1 MLPTSTQLATRR
13 VIAVASDKGGVY
25 KTSTVAN
32 VAGLL
37 AAADYRCL
45 VIDFDPQGNLGEDL
59 GCTTRGDDGESLY
72 RALVEGSALEPLKD
86 VRPGLDVLTGGE
98 YVYAAQEALDHLAR
112 TDYEASRSRLA
123 RALEP
128 LAPTYDVVLIDTPP
142 KIRSL
147 QETALVAS
155 RWLLVPSK
163 SDASSHKGV
172 TLASARFEAAREINP
187 SLGLLGVLLVGSSD
201 RATRIKAE
209 ARQRL
214 ADSLGGDQP
223 LLNATVRH
231 VEGAAVDA
239 RNRGLLAHELEVIA
253 AQEAQD
259 RPWYKALREPST
271 NDKQRRLADSAGSL
285 AGDYQGVAEEL
296 IDRLAQN
303 EALTA
308 VEHP

>member
-13 VIAVASDKGGVY
+13 VIAVASDKGGVL

-32 VAGLL
+32 VSGLL

-45 VIDFDPQGNLGEDL
+45 AIDFDPQGNLGEDL
-59 GCTTRGDDGESLY
+59 GYTSRGDDGESLY
-72 RALVEGSALEPLKD
+72 RSLVDGAPLEPLKD
-86 VRPGLDVLTGGE
+86 VRPNLDVLTGGE
-98 YVYAAQEALDHLAR
+98 YVYAAQEALDQAALS
-112 TDYEASRSRLA
+112 DYEGSRSRLA
-123 RALEP
+123 LALEP
-128 LAPTYDVVLIDTPP
+128 IAPSYDVVLIDTPP

-147 QETALVAS
+147 QELALVAS

-172 TLASARFEAAREINP
+172 SLASARFEAARAINP

-209 ARQRL
+209 ARKRL
-214 ADSLGGDQP
+214 SDALGGDQP
-223 LLNATVRH
+223 LLTATVRH

-239 RNRGLLAHELEVIA
+239 RERGLLAHELEVMA

-259 RPWYKALREPST
+259 RPWYKALREPGAG
-271 NDKQRRLADSAGSL
+271 DRQRRLADSAGSL
-285 AGDYQGVAEEL
+285 AGDYQNVATEL

-308 VEHP
+308 EEQA